1 MPAWIQKSI
10 LSCTAASALC
20 AATAHAQSLP
30 DASSPTSSDTST
42 QTTSVAPTPASGA
55 LEDIVVTAQKRSE
68 RLQDVPVSVTA
79 VKGEQLISLG
89 VVSAVDLRIAAP
101 SLNSTAASGYIA
113 NSIRGV
119 GTLAFSPG
127 GESPIG
133 LYIDGVYIAAPQAS
147 ELSLNNISSVEVLK
161 GPQGTLFGRNATGGL
176 VQITTATPA
185 SVPEGKF
192 EVGYGNFETWT
203 GKAYLSG
210 GIADDIAA
218 DISIAGKTRGSIGR
232 NVTNAGFAVG
242 DIDHDVSVRSKVV
255 WTPGPTT
262 TVTAIGNYWSGRDTL
277 GYFVQV
283 PGKLPGFAQ
292 APIISPDRGYDA
304 DFDFPD
310 TQKGWT
316 AGGTLKIEQDL
327 GGARLTSTTAYRKG
341 ALNILRDLDYTFRD
355 VASLDLRQVDRQ
367 FSQEFQIGSLGAS
380 RLKWT
385 AGLFYFYLDSSYSP
399 IVIDL
404 DNFPDPAAG
413 FSTVTLQATTVAK
426 SYAGYGQA
434 SYEIFDGTNL
444 TLGGRFTSERREER
458 GGPVRIDIAFPGVP
472 PIIIP
477 IADRHDTASKFTY
490 RVSLDHRFSPEVLAY
505 ASFNTGFKSGGFN
518 IGAPGQ
524 APYAPEN
531 LKAYEL
537 GLKTDL
543 FDRHLR
549 VNLAGFYYDYKNIQV
564 QKLLTSGIL
573 FFNGAKA
580 RIYGLDADFTVALAD
595 NLTVTGGINW
605 IDTEFS
611 EFPVCDSSSPA
622 GGTPLNPNGVCTG
635 NDIPFA
641 AKFTGSVAVSYTREL
656 AGGNLNATTNLYY
669 NSGFAFEVDNVL
681 RQTRYAKVNAS
692 LKWTSHEGYS
702 IGVFGSNLTD
712 RRTSL
717 LQLTQQ
723 SGNTGTTYADPR
735 TYGVT
740 LGFEF

>member
-1 MPAWIQKSI
+1 MS
-10 LSCTAASALC
+10 SAPS
-20 AATAHAQSLP
+20 Q
-30 DASSPTSSDTST
+30 
-42 QTTSVAPTPASGA
+42 GG

-79 VKGEQLISLG
+79 IKEEQLASMG
-89 VVSAVDLRIAAP
+89 VASAVDLRIAAP

-133 LYIDGVYIAAPQAS
+133 LYIDGVYVAAPQAS

-176 VQITTATPA
+176 IQITTATPSDVA
-185 SVPEGKF
+185 KGKL
-192 EVGYGNFETWT
+192 EVGYGNFDTWT
-203 GKAYLSG
+203 GKAYLAG
-210 GIADDIAA
+210 GIAEGLAA
-218 DISIAGKTRGSIGR
+218 DVSFSGRTRGSIGR
-232 NVTNAGFAVG
+232 NVTNPDFGVG
-242 DIDHDVSVRSKVV
+242 DVHHDISLRSKVV
-255 WTPGPTT
+255 WVPGDTT
-262 TVTAIGNYWSGRDTL
+262 TITAIGNYWDGRDTL

-292 APIISPDRGYDA
+292 APIISTDRGYNA
-304 DFDFPD
+304 DFNFPD
-310 TQKGWT
+310 TQKGWS

-327 GGARLTSTTAYRKG
+327 GGAMLTSTTAYRKG
-341 ALNILRDLDYTFRD
+341 ALHILRDLDYTFRD

-367 FSQEFQIGSLGAS
+367 FSQEFQIGSVGSS
-380 RLKWT
+380 RLNWT
-385 AGLFYFYLDSSYSP
+385 AGLFYFYLNSSYAP

-404 DNFPDPAAG
+404 DNFPDPVAG
-413 FSTVTLQATTVAK
+413 FSTVTVNATTVAK

-434 SYEIFDGTNL
+434 SYEILDDTHL
-444 TLGGRFTSERREER
+444 TFGGRYTRERREER
-458 GGPVRIDIAFPGVP
+458 GDPVRVDIAFPGVP
-472 PIIIP
+472 PIIFP

-490 RVSLDHRFSPEVLAY
+490 RVSLDHRFSPDALAY

-531 LKAYEL
+531 LKAYEV

-543 FDRHLR
+543 LDRHLR
-549 VNLAGFYYDYKNIQV
+549 INVAGFYYDYKNIQV

-580 RIYGLDADFTVALAD
+580 RIYGLDADFTAALTD
-595 NLTVTGGINW
+595 DLTVTGGINW
-605 IDTEFS
+605 IDTKFTD
-611 EFPVCDSSSPA
+611 FPVCDVSSPA

-635 NDIPFA
+635 NTIPFA
-641 AKFTGSVAVSYTREL
+641 AKLTGSVAVSYTKEV
-656 AGGNLNATTNLYY
+656 AGGKLNATTNLYY

-681 RQTRYAKVNAS
+681 RQPRYAKVNAS
-692 LKWTSHEGYS
+692 LKWTSPKGYS
-702 IGVFGSNLTD
+702 IGVFGNNLTD

-740 LGFEF
+740 LGFDF